1 MQKRLTDTITTM
13 KFTLATKQHMTE
25 FFSADGKVHPA
36 TLLRATPLT
45 VTALKT
51 VEKDGYEAI
60 QVGQGVQKTSRIS
73 KALLGHLGGAAYS
86 VVKEFRTASGD
97 LAVGATLACDIF
109 NKGEVVT
116 LSSIS
121 KGKGFQGVMK
131 RHGMHGGWHQH
142 GQKHSMREVGSIGST
157 GQQRVNKG
165 KRMPGRMG
173 SDRITLKNV
182 TILDVDVENGF
193 ILVKGAVAGKRGTV
207 VELKGNEN
215 N

>member
-1 MQKRLTDTITTM
+1 
-13 KFTLATKQHMTE
+13 MTE

-36 TLLRATPLT
+36 TILKATPLT

-51 VEKDGYEAI
+51 VATDGYEAV
-60 QVGQGVQKTSRIS
+60 QVGQGDQKIERTS
-73 KALLGHLGGAAYS
+73 KALQGHLKGASYQ
-86 VVKEFRTASGD
+86 VLKEFRTATGS
-97 LAVGATLACDIF
+97 LAVGATIACDIF
-109 NKGEVVT
+109 NKGDVVT

-173 SDRITLKNV
+173 SDRVTLKNV
-182 TILDVDVENGF
+182 TVLDVDAENGI
-193 ILVKGAVAGKRGTV
+193 ILIKGAVAGKRGTL
-207 VELKGNEN
+207 VELKG
-215 N
+215 

>member
-1 MQKRLTDTITTM
+1 M

-25 FFSADGKVHPA
+25 FFSEDGKVHPA
-36 TLLRATPLT
+36 TLLKATPLT

-51 VEKDGYEAI
+51 VAKDGYEAI
-60 QVGQGVQKTSRIS
+60 QVGQGTQKKERVS
-73 KALLGHLGGAAYS
+73 KALLGHLKGEAFTTL
-86 VVKEFRTASGD
+86 KEFRTESGS
-97 LAVGATLACDIF
+97 LAVGATIACDIF
-109 NKGEVVT
+109 NKGDVVT
-116 LSSIS
+116 LSSVS

-142 GQKHSMREVGSIGST
+142 GQKHSMREIGSIGST

-165 KRMPGRMG
+165 KRMAGRMG

-182 TILDVDVENGF
+182 TILDVDSTNGL

-207 VELKGNEN
+207 VEIKA
-215 N
+215 